1 MPHYVKCCPSD
12 LPKHVLRLAILA
24 EIQYDIFVQV
34 RNVVRHDADYPC
46 CVGLDELL
54 PRPRYLCIRASAERT
69 SATLFAEP
77 ILDRELLEI
86 HDRLRTG
93 VVKLW
98 QAAACE
104 ETSHQLVAVSMPNMR
119 ARQSV
124 TLTPLVAKMLTHAQS
139 LDDGQGVHALRSQL
153 NRKFNLHGPHGF
165 QVLHDL
171 GLLWIN
177 SLTHQ
182 TFVAKNVKVTVR
194 ELPRC

>member
-1 MPHYVKCCPSD
+1 MPHYVKCRPSE
-12 LPKHVLRLAILA
+12 LPKHVLRLAILT
-24 EIQYDIFVQV
+24 EIQYDLFVQV
-34 RNVVRHDADYPC
+34 RNVVHHDADHPSC
-46 CVGLDELL
+46 IGLDELL

-86 HDRLRTG
+86 HDHLRTG

-104 ETSHQLVAVSMPNMR
+104 ATSHKIVAASMPNMR

-124 TLTPLVAKMLTHAQS
+124 TLTPLVAKMLAYAQS
-139 LDDGQGVHALRSQL
+139 LDTGQGVHALRTQL
-153 NRKFNLHGPHGF
+153 NRKFSLHGPHGF
-165 QVLHDL
+165 QVMHDL

-177 SLTHQ
+177 PLTHQ
-182 TFVAKNVKVTVR
+182 TFVAKNVAVTIR
-194 ELPRC
+194 ELQRC